1 MYNEVCVG
9 VVKRAI
15 TNQHAQ
21 AHDLSIQTLIQ
32 SLSVM
37 STLHE
42 RNLKARLFTCKG
54 MQRSRDLVGAER
66 RQILHESISSS
77 DPFNLDG
84 RELVTDSRV
93 KSTGTPFTVSLED
106 LRKFVSTAKANFKL
120 HYPSLT

>member
-15 TNQHAQ
+15 ANQHSL

-37 STLHE
+37 TSLHD
-42 RNLKARLFTCKG
+42 RNLKARLFTKAG

-66 RQILHESISSS
+66 RQILHESISTS
-77 DPFNLDG
+77 DPFNLD
-84 RELVTDSRV
+84 RELVTDSSV
-93 KSTGTPFTVSLED
+93 KSKGTPFTVSVED
-106 LRKFVSTAKANFKL
+106 MRKFVASARANYKL
-120 HYPSLT
+120 HFPSLT